1 VTRRLIFNA
10 DDYGLSPGVCAGI
23 REATRG
29 VVRSTTV
36 MANLVSAEDMEALG
50 NIDISVGLHLT
61 LTCGP
66 ALSNGYPRELL
77 NPDGC
82 FDKAQ
87 ACDFATWSHPEYR
100 LAAWKEWREQLARLR
115 EMGVE
120 PDHLD
125 SHHHVHLFE
134 HLFPLALELAQEL
147 SVPLR
152 CRSEQLP
159 AAQRAG
165 VARPDV
171 LVEAYFGDQVSKA
184 DLLAVLNAV
193 PGEIVEVMCHPG
205 HCDELLMARSRYTV
219 EREAELAV
227 LSDPGLR
234 HQLAEAGWQ
243 LGKYVP

>member
-1 VTRRLIFNA
+1 
-10 DDYGLSPGVCAGI
+10 
-23 REATRG
+23 
-29 VVRSTTV
+29 
-36 MANLVSAEDMEALG
+36 MANLVSTEDMAALG

-61 LTCGP
+61 LTYGA

-87 ACDFATWSHPEYR
+87 ACDPATWSHPEYR

-134 HLFPLALELAQEL
+134 HLFPLALELVQEL

-165 VARPDV
+165 VAGPAV
-171 LVEAYFGDQVSKA
+171 LVETYFGEHVSKA
-184 DLLAVLNAV
+184 DLFAALNAA
-193 PGEIVEVMCHPG
+193 PGEVVEVMCHPG
-205 HCDELLMARSRYTV
+205 HCDELLMARSRYTI

-227 LSDPGLR
+227 LGDPGLR
-234 HQLAEAGWQ
+234 YELANAGWQ
-243 LGKYVP
+243 LSMYKP